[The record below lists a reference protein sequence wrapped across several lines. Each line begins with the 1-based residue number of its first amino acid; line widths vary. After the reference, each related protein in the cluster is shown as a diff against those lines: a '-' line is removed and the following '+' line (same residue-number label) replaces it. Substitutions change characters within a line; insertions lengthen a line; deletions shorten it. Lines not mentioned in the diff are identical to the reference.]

1 MANSVSEEMQR
12 IKNIISRM
20 RTETDIKVNEE
31 LIDSVTKP
39 GENWVGEIYSV
50 KASRY
55 QSSENLFLVI
65 KIAPY
70 DLTYRKMFNAASLFQ
85 REIYYYDKI
94 IPECIA
100 IQRERRIAKIFH
112 PFPRHYFSS
121 KKDLEEAIVMDD
133 MRQKSFIVG
142 NHRQIVDY
150 ETALLVMKT
159 LGKFNALSFA
169 IKEHNPDVFEEIRL
183 NCEDNFLTSP
193 PFLSTQIISTCGY
206 GNEQIHVDHGV
217 VTHGDPQIRNFLF
230 KYNTASTI
238 PKECCMI
245 DMQIGRIGSPA
256 LDILF
261 FMFVTTDKGLRRSH
275 YKHLIEEYYSSLST
289 FLRELGCEPDTL
301 LPFGVLQ
308 SHLRMFAP
316 IGLMLAIWIV
326 GLNFKNPEDAPQK
339 DNLTEESLT
348 NNFSTVN
355 DERHFTR
362 IKDLVVDMLD
372 YGYEFC

>member
-193 PFLSTQIISTCGY
+193 PL
-206 GNEQIHVDHGV
+206 
-217 VTHGDPQIRNFLF
+217 
-230 KYNTASTI
+230 
-238 PKECCMI
+238 
-245 DMQIGRIGSPA
+245 
-256 LDILF
+256 
-261 FMFVTTDKGLRRSH
+261 
-275 YKHLIEEYYSSLST
+275 
-289 FLRELGCEPDTL
+289 
-301 LPFGVLQ
+301 
-308 SHLRMFAP
+308 
-316 IGLMLAIWIV
+316 
-326 GLNFKNPEDAPQK
+326 
-339 DNLTEESLT
+339 
-348 NNFSTVN
+348 
-355 DERHFTR
+355 
-362 IKDLVVDMLD
+362 
-372 YGYEFC
+372 

>member
-1 MANSVSEEMQR
+1 MLKSVC
-12 IKNIISRM
+12 
-20 RTETDIKVNEE
+20 
-31 LIDSVTKP
+31 
-39 GENWVGEIYSV
+39 
-50 KASRY
+50 
-55 QSSENLFLVI
+55 SS
-65 KIAPY
+65 
-70 DLTYRKMFNAASLFQ
+70 
-85 REIYYYDKI
+85 
-94 IPECIA
+94 
-100 IQRERRIAKIFH
+100 
-112 PFPRHYFSS
+112 
-121 KKDLEEAIVMDD
+121 
-133 MRQKSFIVG
+133 
-142 NHRQIVDY
+142 
-150 ETALLVMKT
+150 
-159 LGKFNALSFA
+159 
-169 IKEHNPDVFEEIRL
+169 
-183 NCEDNFLTSP
+183 
-193 PFLSTQIISTCGY
+193 LSTQIISTCGY
-206 GNEQIHVDHGV
+206 GNEQIVESLTKFTENLPSTFPRLLLHPEHVDHGV